1 MKRNEFK
8 KLGNTIKN
16 NWRVALVVII
26 MMAISGYVL
35 ANYGLTKH
43 YVTTTD
49 IYIES
54 TDDMPPTEKAAMAV
68 LLFTSPKMY
77 DAINENLTIQFSYAE
92 LEKIITVTQVND
104 TQLITASFDCQ
115 TSMESY
121 KLSELYLQLIQ
132 RVLDDYDAKA
142 STRVVRTPIEPQK
155 PVFPDDTLFTIV
167 GASAGAVISVLGL
180 LIIWRLDNTISSAD
194 DITDEY
200 GVPVIGELMDFD
212 NEIDYLGR

>member
-54 TDDMPPTEKAAMAV
+54 TDDTPPTEKAAMAV

>member
-155 PVFPDDTLFTIV
+155 PEFPDDTLFTIV